1 METSSEEADLDT
13 AVSQALSLAVSQ
25 DPEAISFE
33 ALTASGLLPPRLLAF
48 IEDSVGQAS
57 RQGGD
62 LNVVG
67 SSLLQSLRIALQKTL
82 SEVGSDS
89 K

>member
-1 METSSEEADLDT
+1 
-13 AVSQALSLAVSQ
+13 
-25 DPEAISFE
+25 
-33 ALTASGLLPPRLLAF
+33 LTASGLLPPRLLAF